1 MARVCVDEVGQG
13 QHPSEVMVSV
23 KTSSGL
29 ETLIV
34 DRRSLVH
41 NSLDIGYPVGGSEG
55 LLLVELPRE
64 TMRGEWRVLVPATSI
79 IDEKAKK

>member
-1 MARVCVDEVGQG
+1 MARVRIDEVGQG

-23 KTSSGL
+23 KTSNGS

-34 DRRSLVH
+34 DRRSVVN
-41 NSLDIGYPVGGSEG
+41 NSLDIGYPVGGADG

-64 TMRGEWRVLVPATSI
+64 MMRGEWRVFVPAGSNIEGKVT
-79 IDEKAKK
+79 A